1 MKMEFHVKKNPIIIP
16 FALIMLLLVAFS
28 PIVSFTLNGKGL
40 LTGLVVG
47 ILFLAVNSMSISE
60 IFVFQHKIVNGELVT
75 GHWLTK
81 KKIPLASIR
90 TIRFVGKGEKHLEI
104 TYGNKFEVHMITM
117 PKEKEKF
124 MELLLQGNPYVRIEN

>member
-1 MKMEFHVKKNPIIIP
+1 MEFHVKKNLWIIL
-16 FALIMLLLVAFS
+16 FAVTMTVLVAFY
-28 PIVSFTLNGKGL
+28 PIVSFALNGKGL

-47 ILFLAVNSMSISE
+47 ILFLAANSISISE
-60 IFVFQHKIVNGELVT
+60 MFVFQHKIVNGELVT

-90 TIRFVGKGEKHLEI
+90 AIRFVGKSKRNLEI
-104 TYGNKFEVHMITM
+104 TYGNNFEVHMITM

-124 MELLLQGNPYVRIEN
+124 MELLLQGNPYVRIEK